1 MTKKEQNLSIG
12 MNEFRR
18 RFRIMTRRMKEI
30 CAVFFSAA
38 FCAVSLTACGSGLFG
53 GSSKRSADNY
63 EMRAETAAAAAAYYS
78 EEPVMY
84 DTMGI
89 DGGTMALASA
99 EKGAVPAPAQP
110 APEKNVKEG
119 RKLIRTVSMSIRLA
133 SDTELQGAVGN
144 ITSITDQ
151 FGGFIVNNDMSF
163 DRNYAGGS
171 LTIQIPKDDVDK
183 FLEAVRGTGYRITSI
198 NDSSRDVTSQYVDTE
213 ARIKVQQQKIE
224 NYQKYLESAENVTDT
239 LEISDRLNE
248 AIADMESYKSTMNA
262 LNQQIDYTE
271 VRVSIS
277 CDAAVTQESFGE
289 RVSRTLRETGENFV
303 DYILD
308 GLEWF
313 AGAVAFLIFA
323 LPVAWIVIRVVMAAF
338 RAGRHAR
345 NKNAEEK
352 KAGDKNGKRKGFLGF
367 GRKDPKGSAD
377 RPAEPLNTAGTQGAP
392 ADKDAG
398 GDAGGAGK

>member
-1 MTKKEQNLSIG
+1 
-12 MNEFRR
+12 
-18 RFRIMTRRMKEI
+18 MTRRMKEV
-30 CAVFFSAA
+30 CAVFFSAV
-38 FCAVSLTACGSGLFG
+38 FCAVSLTACGSGGLFG
-53 GSSKRSADNY
+53 SSSKRSADRY
-63 EMRAETAAAAAAYYS
+63 EMVAETAAAAAAYYP

-89 DGGTMALASA
+89 DGGAMAMASA
-99 EKGAVPAPAQP
+99 EKGAVPAPAPAQSASAQS

-119 RKLIRTVSMSIRLA
+119 RKLIRNVSMSIRLA
-133 SDTELQGAVGN
+133 SDTELQNAVGQL
-144 ITSITDQ
+144 TSITNQ

-171 LTIQIPKDDVDK
+171 LTIQIPKDDVDRY
-183 FLEAVRGTGYRITSI
+183 LEAIRGTGYRITSI

-213 ARIKVQQQKIE
+213 ARIRVQQQKIE

-248 AIADMESYKSTMNA
+248 AIADMESYKSTMKA
-262 LNQQIDYTE
+262 LNEQIDYTE
-271 VRVSIS
+271 IRISIS

-323 LPVAWIVIRVVMAAF
+323 LPIAWIVIRVVMAAF

-352 KAGDKNGKRKGFLGF
+352 KAADDNGKKKGFLGF
-367 GRKDPKGSAD
+367 GKKNTKDSGTLNAAD
-377 RPAEPLNTAGTQGAP
+377 PQGN
-392 ADKDAG
+392 AG
-398 GDAGGAGK
+398 GNAPGAGGYTPGAGGNAPGAGGEEKKG

>member
-1 MTKKEQNLSIG
+1 
-12 MNEFRR
+12 
-18 RFRIMTRRMKEI
+18 MTRRMKEV

-38 FCAVSLTACGSGLFG
+38 FCAVSLTACGSGGGLFG
-53 GSSKRSADNY
+53 SSSKRSADRY
-63 EMRAETAAAAAAYYS
+63 EMVAETAAAAAAYYP

-89 DGGTMALASA
+89 DGGAMAMAAA
-99 EKGAVPAPAQP
+99 EKGAVPVPAPAQSAP
-110 APEKNVKEG
+110 AQSAPEKNVKEG
-119 RKLIRTVSMSIRLA
+119 RKLIRNVSMSIRLA
-133 SDTELQGAVGN
+133 SDTELQNAVGQL
-144 ITSITDQ
+144 TSITNQ

-171 LTIQIPKDDVDK
+171 LTIQIPKDDVDRY
-183 FLEAVRGTGYRITSI
+183 LEAIRGTGYRITSI

-303 DYILD
+303 DYILE

-352 KAGDKNGKRKGFLGF
+352 KAGDNNGKRKGFLGF

-377 RPAEPLNTAGTQGAP
+377 RPAEPLNTAGPQGAP

>member
-1 MTKKEQNLSIG
+1 
-12 MNEFRR
+12 
-18 RFRIMTRRMKEI
+18 MTRRMKEV
-30 CAVFFSAA
+30 CAVFFSAV
-38 FCAVSLTACGSGLFG
+38 FCAVSLTACGSGGGLFG
-53 GSSKRSADNY
+53 SSSKRSADRY
-63 EMRAETAAAAAAYYS
+63 EMVAETTAAAAYYP

-89 DGGTMALASA
+89 DGGAMAMASA
-99 EKGAVPAPAQP
+99 EKGAVPMPAPAQSASGQSASTQSAP
-110 APEKNVKEG
+110 AKNVKEG
-119 RKLIRTVSMSIRLA
+119 RKLIRNVSMSIRLA
-133 SDTELQGAVGN
+133 SDTELQNAVGQL
-144 ITSITDQ
+144 TSITNQ

-171 LTIQIPKDDVDK
+171 LTIQIPKDDVDRY
-183 FLEAVRGTGYRITSI
+183 LEAVRGTGYRITSI

-213 ARIKVQQQKIE
+213 ARIRVQQQKIE

-248 AIADMESYKSTMNA
+248 AIADMESYKSTMKA
-262 LNQQIDYTE
+262 LNEQIDYTE
-271 VRVSIS
+271 IRISIS

-323 LPVAWIVIRVVMAAF
+323 LPIAWIVIRVVMAAF

-352 KAGDKNGKRKGFLGF
+352 KAADDNGKKKGFLGF
-367 GRKDPKGSAD
+367 GKKNTKDSGTLNAAD
-377 RPAEPLNTAGTQGAP
+377 PQGN
-392 ADKDAG
+392 AG
-398 GDAGGAGK
+398 GNAPGAGGEEKKG

>member
-1 MTKKEQNLSIG
+1 
-12 MNEFRR
+12 
-18 RFRIMTRRMKEI
+18 MTRRMKEI
-30 CAVFFSAA
+30 GAVLFSAVL
-38 FCAVSLTACGSGLFG
+38 CAVSLTACGSGGGLFG
-53 GSSKRSADNY
+53 SSSKRSADRY
-63 EMRAETAAAAAAYYS
+63 EMVAETAAAAAAYYP

-89 DGGTMALASA
+89 DGGAMAVASA
-99 EKGAVPAPAQP
+99 EKGAVPAAEPA
-110 APEKNVKEG
+110 KNVKEG
-119 RKLIRTVSMSIRLA
+119 RKLIRNVSMSIRLA
-133 SDTELQGAVGN
+133 SDTELQNAVGQL
-144 ITSITDQ
+144 TSITNQ

-171 LTIQIPKDDVDK
+171 LTIQIPKDDVDR

-248 AIADMESYKSTMNA
+248 AIADLESYKSTMNA

-303 DYILD
+303 EYILD

-345 NKNAEEK
+345 NKNGEEK
-352 KAGDKNGKRKGFLGF
+352 KAADNNGKKKGFLGF
-367 GRKDPKGSAD
+367 GKKDTKDSGTMNAVETRGNAD
-377 RPAEPLNTAGTQGAP
+377 GNTPG
-392 ADKDAG
+392 AG
-398 GDAGGAGK
+398 GEEKKG

>member
-1 MTKKEQNLSIG
+1 
-12 MNEFRR
+12 
-18 RFRIMTRRMKEI
+18 MTRRMKEV

-38 FCAVSLTACGSGLFG
+38 FCAVTLTACGSGGGLFG

-63 EMRAETAAAAAAYYS
+63 EMRAETAAAAAAYYT

-99 EKGAVPAPAQP
+99 ERGAVPAPAQP

-119 RKLIRTVSMSIRLA
+119 RKLIRNVSMSIRLA
-133 SDTELQGAVGN
+133 SDTELQNAVGN
-144 ITSITDQ
+144 ITTITNQ

-171 LTIQIPKDDVDK
+171 LTIQIPKDDVDRY
-183 FLEAVRGTGYRITSI
+183 LEAIRGTGYRITSI

-271 VRVSIS
+271 IRVSIS

-303 DYILD
+303 ECILD

-313 AGAVAFLIFA
+313 SGAVAFLIFA
-323 LPVAWIVIRVVMAAF
+323 LPIAWIVIRVVMAAF

-352 KAGDKNGKRKGFLGF
+352 KAEENNGKKKGFLGF
-367 GRKDPKGSAD
+367 GKKNAKDSSMQKQADVQVSPEGSA
-377 RPAEPLNTAGTQGAP
+377 PEAGSEEKKG
-392 ADKDAG
+392 
-398 GDAGGAGK
+398 

>member
-1 MTKKEQNLSIG
+1 
-12 MNEFRR
+12 
-18 RFRIMTRRMKEI
+18 MTRRMKEV

-38 FCAVSLTACGSGLFG
+38 FCAVSLTACGSGGGLFG
-53 GSSKRSADNY
+53 GSSKRSADSY
-63 EMRAETAAAAAAYYS
+63 EMRAETTAAAAAYYP
-78 EEPVMY
+78 EEEVMY

-89 DGGTMALASA
+89 DGGTMVLASA

-110 APEKNVKEG
+110 APEKTVKEG

-133 SDTELQGAVGN
+133 SDTELQSAVGR

-303 DYILD
+303 DYILE

-352 KAGDKNGKRKGFLGF
+352 KAGDNNGKRKGFLGF
-367 GRKDPKGSAD
+367 GRKDPKGSTD
-377 RPAEPLNTAGTQGAP
+377 RPAEPLNAAGPQGAP

-398 GDAGGAGK
+398 GGGK

>member
-1 MTKKEQNLSIG
+1 
-12 MNEFRR
+12 
-18 RFRIMTRRMKEI
+18 MTRRMKEI

-53 GSSKRSADNY
+53 SSSKRSADSY
-63 EMRAETAAAAAAYYS
+63 EMRAETAAAAAAYYT

-110 APEKNVKEG
+110 APEKTVKEG

-133 SDTELQGAVGN
+133 SDTELQSAVGK

-289 RVSRTLRETGENFV
+289 RVSRTIRETGENFV
-303 DYILD
+303 DYILE

-323 LPVAWIVIRVVMAAF
+323 LPVAWIVIRVVMTAF

-345 NKNAEEK
+345 NKNADET

-377 RPAEPLNTAGTQGAP
+377 RPAEPLNAAGPQGAA

>member
-1 MTKKEQNLSIG
+1 
-12 MNEFRR
+12 
-18 RFRIMTRRMKEI
+18 MTRRMKEV
-30 CAVFFSAA
+30 CAVFFSAV
-38 FCAVSLTACGSGLFG
+38 FCAVSLTACGSGGLFG
-53 GSSKRSADNY
+53 SSSKRSADRY
-63 EMRAETAAAAAAYYS
+63 EMVAETAAAAAAYYP

-89 DGGTMALASA
+89 DGGAMAMASA
-99 EKGAVPAPAQP
+99 EKGAVPVPAPAQSAP
-110 APEKNVKEG
+110 AQSAPEKNVKEG
-119 RKLIRTVSMSIRLA
+119 RKLIRNVSMSIRLA
-133 SDTELQGAVGN
+133 SDTELQNAVGQL
-144 ITSITDQ
+144 TSITNQ

-171 LTIQIPKDDVDK
+171 LTIQIPKDDVDRY
-183 FLEAVRGTGYRITSI
+183 LEAIRGTGYRITSI

-248 AIADMESYKSTMNA
+248 AIADMESYKSTMKA
-262 LNQQIDYTE
+262 LNEQIDYTE
-271 VRVSIS
+271 IRISIS

-323 LPVAWIVIRVVMAAF
+323 LPIAWIVIRVVMAAF

-345 NKNAEEK
+345 NKNGEEK
-352 KAGDKNGKRKGFLGF
+352 KAADNNGKKKGFLGF
-367 GRKDPKGSAD
+367 GKKDTKDSGTLNA
-377 RPAEPLNTAGTQGAP
+377 AETQGNADGNAFGNTSGAGNAP
-392 ADKDAG
+392 GAG
-398 GDAGGAGK
+398 GYAPGAGGEEKKG

>member
-1 MTKKEQNLSIG
+1 
-12 MNEFRR
+12 
-18 RFRIMTRRMKEI
+18 MTRRMKEV
-30 CAVFFSAA
+30 CAVFFSAV
-38 FCAVSLTACGSGLFG
+38 FCAVSLTACGSGGLFG
-53 GSSKRSADNY
+53 SSSKRSADRY
-63 EMRAETAAAAAAYYS
+63 EMVAETAAAAAAYYP

-89 DGGTMALASA
+89 DGGAMAMASA
-99 EKGAVPAPAQP
+99 EKGAVPVPAPAQSAP
-110 APEKNVKEG
+110 AQSAPEKNVKEG
-119 RKLIRTVSMSIRLA
+119 RKLIRNVSMSIRLA
-133 SDTELQGAVGN
+133 SDTELQNAVGQL
-144 ITSITDQ
+144 TSITNQ

-171 LTIQIPKDDVDK
+171 LTIQIPKDDVDRY
-183 FLEAVRGTGYRITSI
+183 LEAIRGTGYRITSI

-303 DYILD
+303 DYILE

-352 KAGDKNGKRKGFLGF
+352 KAGDNNGKRKGFLGF

-377 RPAEPLNTAGTQGAP
+377 RPAEPLNTAGPQGAP

>member
-1 MTKKEQNLSIG
+1 
-12 MNEFRR
+12 
-18 RFRIMTRRMKEI
+18 MTRRMKEV

-38 FCAVSLTACGSGLFG
+38 FCAVSLTACGSGGGLFG
-53 GSSKRSADNY
+53 SSSKRSADRY
-63 EMRAETAAAAAAYYS
+63 EMVAETTAAAAYYP

-89 DGGTMALASA
+89 DGGAMAMASA
-99 EKGAVPAPAQP
+99 EKGAVPMPAPAQSASGQSASTQSAP
-110 APEKNVKEG
+110 AKNVKEG
-119 RKLIRTVSMSIRLA
+119 RKLIRNVSMSIRLA
-133 SDTELQGAVGN
+133 SDTELQNAVGQL
-144 ITSITDQ
+144 TSITNQ

-171 LTIQIPKDDVDK
+171 LTIQIPKDDVDRY
-183 FLEAVRGTGYRITSI
+183 LEAVRGTGYRITSI

-213 ARIKVQQQKIE
+213 ARIRVQQQKIE

-248 AIADMESYKSTMNA
+248 AIADMESYKSTMKA
-262 LNQQIDYTE
+262 LNEQIDYTE
-271 VRVSIS
+271 IRISIS

-323 LPVAWIVIRVVMAAF
+323 LPIAWIVIRVVMAAF

-352 KAGDKNGKRKGFLGF
+352 KAADDNGKKKGFLGF
-367 GRKDPKGSAD
+367 GKKNTKDSGTLNAAD
-377 RPAEPLNTAGTQGAP
+377 PQGN
-392 ADKDAG
+392 AG
-398 GDAGGAGK
+398 GNAPGAGGYTPGAGGEEKKG

>member
-1 MTKKEQNLSIG
+1 
-12 MNEFRR
+12 
-18 RFRIMTRRMKEI
+18 MTRRMKEV

-38 FCAVSLTACGSGLFG
+38 FCAVSLTACGSGGGLFG
-53 GSSKRSADNY
+53 SSSKRSADRY
-63 EMRAETAAAAAAYYS
+63 EMVAETAAAAAYYP

-89 DGGTMALASA
+89 DGGAMAMASA
-99 EKGAVPAPAQP
+99 EKGAVPAPAPAQSASAQS

-119 RKLIRTVSMSIRLA
+119 RKLIRNVSMSIRLA
-133 SDTELQGAVGN
+133 SDTELQNAVGQL
-144 ITSITDQ
+144 TSITNQ

-171 LTIQIPKDDVDK
+171 LTIQIPKDDVDRY
-183 FLEAVRGTGYRITSI
+183 LEAIRGTGYRITSI

-213 ARIKVQQQKIE
+213 ARIRVQQQKIE

-248 AIADMESYKSTMNA
+248 AIADMESYKSTMKA
-262 LNQQIDYTE
+262 LNEQIDYTE
-271 VRVSIS
+271 IRISIS

-323 LPVAWIVIRVVMAAF
+323 LPIAWIVIRVVMAAF

-352 KAGDKNGKRKGFLGF
+352 KAADDNGKKKGFLGF
-367 GRKDPKGSAD
+367 GKKNTKDSGTLNAAD
-377 RPAEPLNTAGTQGAP
+377 PQGNAGGNNFGNTSGAGNAPGAGGNAP
-392 ADKDAG
+392 GAG
-398 GDAGGAGK
+398 GDEKRG

>member
-1 MTKKEQNLSIG
+1 MI
-12 MNEFRR
+12 
-18 RFRIMTRRMKEI
+18 RRMKEV

-38 FCAVSLTACGSGLFG
+38 FCAVTLTACGSGGGLFG
-53 GSSKRSADNY
+53 GSSKRSADSY
-63 EMRAETAAAAAAYYS
+63 EMRAETTAAAEAYYP

-89 DGGTMALASA
+89 DGGTMVLASA

-110 APEKNVKEG
+110 ATEQPAPEKNVKEG
-119 RKLIRTVSMSIRLA
+119 RKLIRNVSMSIRLA
-133 SDTELQGAVGN
+133 SDTELQGAVGR
-144 ITSITDQ
+144 ITSIADQ

-303 DYILD
+303 ECILD

-313 AGAVAFLIFA
+313 SGAVAFLIFA
-323 LPVAWIVIRVVMAAF
+323 LPIAWIVIRVVMAAF

-352 KAGDKNGKRKGFLGF
+352 KAEENNGKKKGFLGF
-367 GRKDPKGSAD
+367 GRKNAKDSGMQK
-377 RPAEPLNTAGTQGAP
+377 P
-392 ADKDAG
+392 ADAQVSPEGRAPEAG
-398 GDAGGAGK
+398 GEEKKV

>member
-1 MTKKEQNLSIG
+1 
-12 MNEFRR
+12 
-18 RFRIMTRRMKEI
+18 MTRRMKEF

-38 FCAVSLTACGSGLFG
+38 FCAVSLTACGSGGGLFG
-53 GSSKRSADNY
+53 GSSKRSVDSY
-63 EMRAETAAAAAAYYS
+63 EMRAETAAAAAAYYP

-99 EKGAVPAPAQP
+99 ERGAVPAPEQP
-110 APEKNVKEG
+110 ASSQNVKEG
-119 RKLIRTVSMSIRLA
+119 RKLIRNVSMSIRLA
-133 SDTELQGAVGN
+133 SDTELQNAVGQ
-144 ITSITDQ
+144 ITAITNQ

-171 LTIQIPKDDVDK
+171 MTIQIPKDDVDR
-183 FLEAVRGTGYRITSI
+183 FLEAIRGTGYRITSI

-352 KAGDKNGKRKGFLGF
+352 KAEDKNGKRKGFLGF
-367 GRKDPKGSAD
+367 GRKDPKGSEA
-377 RPAEPLNTAGTQGAP
+377 RAAEPMNAAGPQGAE
-392 ADKDAG
+392 DK
-398 GDAGGAGK
+398 DAGGAGK

>member
-1 MTKKEQNLSIG
+1 
-12 MNEFRR
+12 
-18 RFRIMTRRMKEI
+18 MTRRMKEV

-38 FCAVSLTACGSGLFG
+38 FCAVSLTACGSGGGLFG
-53 GSSKRSADNY
+53 SSSKRSADRY
-63 EMRAETAAAAAAYYS
+63 EMVAETAAAAAAYYP

-89 DGGTMALASA
+89 DGGAMAMASA
-99 EKGAVPAPAQP
+99 EKGAVPAPAPAQSASAQS

-119 RKLIRTVSMSIRLA
+119 RKLIRNVSMSIRLA
-133 SDTELQGAVGN
+133 SDTELQNAVGQL
-144 ITSITDQ
+144 TSITNQ

-171 LTIQIPKDDVDK
+171 LTIQIPKDDVEK

-248 AIADMESYKSTMNA
+248 AIADLESYKSTMNA

-303 DYILD
+303 EYILD

-338 RAGRHAR
+338 RAGRYAR
-345 NKNAEEK
+345 NKNAGEK
-352 KAGDKNGKRKGFLGF
+352 KAADNSGKKRGFLGF
-367 GRKDPKGSAD
+367 GKKDPKDS
-377 RPAEPLNTAGTQGAP
+377 GTLKP
-392 ADKDAG
+392 ADVQGKADGSSPEAG
-398 GDAGGAGK
+398 GEEKKE

>member
-1 MTKKEQNLSIG
+1 
-12 MNEFRR
+12 
-18 RFRIMTRRMKEI
+18 MTRRMKEV

-53 GSSKRSADNY
+53 GSSKRSADSY

-248 AIADMESYKSTMNA
+248 AIADMESYKSTMKA
-262 LNQQIDYTE
+262 LNEQIDYTE
-271 VRVSIS
+271 IRISIS

-289 RVSRTLRETGENFV
+289 RSGVPDLCTADSMDRDPRRHGSLPRRQTCQKQERGREKSCG
-303 DYILD
+303 
-308 GLEWF
+308 
-313 AGAVAFLIFA
+313 
-323 LPVAWIVIRVVMAAF
+323 
-338 RAGRHAR
+338 
-345 NKNAEEK
+345 
-352 KAGDKNGKRKGFLGF
+352 
-367 GRKDPKGSAD
+367 
-377 RPAEPLNTAGTQGAP
+377 
-392 ADKDAG
+392 
-398 GDAGGAGK
+398 

>member
-1 MTKKEQNLSIG
+1 
-12 MNEFRR
+12 
-18 RFRIMTRRMKEI
+18 
-30 CAVFFSAA
+30 
-38 FCAVSLTACGSGLFG
+38 
-53 GSSKRSADNY
+53 
-63 EMRAETAAAAAAYYS
+63 
-78 EEPVMY
+78 
-84 DTMGI
+84 
-89 DGGTMALASA
+89 
-99 EKGAVPAPAQP
+99 
-110 APEKNVKEG
+110 
-119 RKLIRTVSMSIRLA
+119 
-133 SDTELQGAVGN
+133 
-144 ITSITDQ
+144 
-151 FGGFIVNNDMSF
+151 
-163 DRNYAGGS
+163 
-171 LTIQIPKDDVDK
+171 
-183 FLEAVRGTGYRITSI
+183 
-198 NDSSRDVTSQYVDTE
+198 
-213 ARIKVQQQKIE
+213 
-224 NYQKYLESAENVTDT
+224 
-239 LEISDRLNE
+239 
-248 AIADMESYKSTMNA
+248 MESYKSTMKA
-262 LNQQIDYTE
+262 LNEQIDYTE

-352 KAGDKNGKRKGFLGF
+352 KAGEKNGKRKGFLGF

-377 RPAEPLNTAGTQGAP
+377 RPAEPLNTAGPQGAP

>member
-1 MTKKEQNLSIG
+1 
-12 MNEFRR
+12 
-18 RFRIMTRRMKEI
+18 MTRRMKEV

-38 FCAVSLTACGSGLFG
+38 FCAVSLTACGSGGGLFG

-289 RVSRTLRETGENFV
+289 RVSRTLRETGEHFV

-352 KAGDKNGKRKGFLGF
+352 KAGENNGKRKGFLGF

-377 RPAEPLNTAGTQGAP
+377 RPAEPLNAAGPQGAA

>member
-1 MTKKEQNLSIG
+1 
-12 MNEFRR
+12 
-18 RFRIMTRRMKEI
+18 MTRRMKEV

-38 FCAVSLTACGSGLFG
+38 FCAVSLTACGSGGGLFG
-53 GSSKRSADNY
+53 SSSKRSADRY
-63 EMRAETAAAAAAYYS
+63 EMVAETAAAAAYYP

-89 DGGTMALASA
+89 DGGAMAMASA
-99 EKGAVPAPAQP
+99 EKGAVPAPAQSAP
-110 APEKNVKEG
+110 AQSAPEKNVKEG
-119 RKLIRTVSMSIRLA
+119 RKLIRNVSMSIRLA
-133 SDTELQGAVGN
+133 SDTELQNAVGQL
-144 ITSITDQ
+144 TSITNQ

-171 LTIQIPKDDVDK
+171 LTIQIPKDDVDRY
-183 FLEAVRGTGYRITSI
+183 LEAIRGTGYRITSI

-248 AIADMESYKSTMNA
+248 AIADMESYKSTMKA
-262 LNQQIDYTE
+262 LNEQIDYTE
-271 VRVSIS
+271 IRISIS

-323 LPVAWIVIRVVMAAF
+323 LPIAWIVIRVVMAAF

-345 NKNAEEK
+345 NKNGEEK
-352 KAGDKNGKRKGFLGF
+352 KAADNNGKKKGFLGF
-367 GRKDPKGSAD
+367 GKKDTKDSGMQKTADAQGNADGSA
-377 RPAEPLNTAGTQGAP
+377 PE
-392 ADKDAG
+392 AG
-398 GDAGGAGK
+398 GEEKKG

>member
-1 MTKKEQNLSIG
+1 
-12 MNEFRR
+12 
-18 RFRIMTRRMKEI
+18 MTRRMKEV

-38 FCAVSLTACGSGLFG
+38 FCAVSLTACGSGGGLFG
-53 GSSKRSADNY
+53 SSSKRSADRY
-63 EMRAETAAAAAAYYS
+63 EMVAETAAAAAAYYP

-89 DGGTMALASA
+89 DGGAMAMASA
-99 EKGAVPAPAQP
+99 EKGAVPVPAPAQSAP
-110 APEKNVKEG
+110 AQSAPEKNVKEG
-119 RKLIRTVSMSIRLA
+119 RKLIRNVSMSIRLA
-133 SDTELQGAVGN
+133 SDTELQNAVGQL
-144 ITSITDQ
+144 TSITNQ

-289 RVSRTLRETGENFV
+289 RVSRTLRETGANFV
-303 DYILD
+303 DYILE

-352 KAGDKNGKRKGFLGF
+352 KAGDNNGKRKGFLGF

-377 RPAEPLNTAGTQGAP
+377 RPAEPLNAAGTQGAP

>member
-1 MTKKEQNLSIG
+1 
-12 MNEFRR
+12 
-18 RFRIMTRRMKEI
+18 MTRRMKEV

-38 FCAVSLTACGSGLFG
+38 FCAVSLTACGSGGGLFG
-53 GSSKRSADNY
+53 SSSKRSADRY
-63 EMRAETAAAAAAYYS
+63 EMVAETAAAAAAYYP

-89 DGGTMALASA
+89 DGGAMAMASA
-99 EKGAVPAPAQP
+99 EKGAVPAPAPAQSASAQS

-119 RKLIRTVSMSIRLA
+119 RKLIRNVSMSIRLA
-133 SDTELQGAVGN
+133 SDTELQNAVGQL
-144 ITSITDQ
+144 TSITNQ

-171 LTIQIPKDDVDK
+171 LTIQIPKDDVDRY
-183 FLEAVRGTGYRITSI
+183 LEAIRGTGYRITSI

-213 ARIKVQQQKIE
+213 ARIRVQQQKIE

-248 AIADMESYKSTMNA
+248 AIADMESYKSTMKA
-262 LNQQIDYTE
+262 LNEQIDYTE
-271 VRVSIS
+271 IRISIS

-303 DYILD
+303 ECILD

-313 AGAVAFLIFA
+313 SGAVAFLIFA
-323 LPVAWIVIRVVMAAF
+323 LPIAWIVIRVVMAAF

-352 KAGDKNGKRKGFLGF
+352 KAADDNGKKKGFLGF
-367 GRKDPKGSAD
+367 GKKNAKDSSMQKQADTQVSPEGSAH
-377 RPAEPLNTAGTQGAP
+377 E
-392 ADKDAG
+392 AG
-398 GDAGGAGK
+398 GDEKKG